1 MYDVVVIEC
10 YYGSFGTG
18 ALHYVMDRRSEEEES
33 CGAAGGIIKVP
44 MKAMK
49 LVVVWAWRKPIKR
62 GMRILN
68 RGRDG
73 SDVKSGSAP

>member
-62 GMRILN
+62 YVAMYLTDAQVSIDIMMR
-68 RGRDG
+68 
-73 SDVKSGSAP
+73 

>member
-1 MYDVVVIEC
+1 M
-10 YYGSFGTG
+10 
-18 ALHYVMDRRSEEEES
+18 HYVIDRRSEEEES

-62 GMRILN
+62 YVAMYLTDAQISIDIMMR
-68 RGRDG
+68 
-73 SDVKSGSAP
+73 